1 MHLMVRT
8 LMFLAC
14 LLYGAMPVQMAMGM
28 QATAGMDVASQP
40 AMNHQSSHTNH
51 AGDRDIDA
59 ETHGQ
64 EVAKTHGSGIGDC
77 CPHGD
82 NAAHPG
88 SCAACL
94 IVVPRTIFA
103 DAGRMIFAYP
113 KPQRGI
119 IFNGKAFAPPL
130 PPPRA

>member
-1 MHLMVRT
+1 MSQVVRT

-14 LLYGAMPVQMAMGM
+14 LLSGAMPAQMAMSMPMAMGM
-28 QATAGMDVASQP
+28 AASSQMP
-40 AMNHQSSHTNH
+40 IKHDDAHSHR
-51 AGDRDIDA
+51 AADRDQGSRAHA
-59 ETHGQ
+59 ENGAHG
-64 EVAKTHGSGIGDC
+64 AGGC

-82 NAAHPG
+82 DAAHPG

-103 DAGRMIFAYP
+103 DSGRVTFAYP

-119 IFNGKAFAPPL
+119 VFDGKAFAPPL

>member
-1 MHLMVRT
+1 MRLMIRT

-14 LLYGAMPVQMAMGM
+14 LLYGAMPAQMAMSM
-28 QATAGMDVASQP
+28 PVSADMAVSSQP
-40 AMNHQSSHTNH
+40 AMNHENGRSNHTGN
-51 AGDRDIDA
+51 RDLGA

-64 EVAKTHGSGIGDC
+64 DTAKAHKSGMGDC

-82 NAAHPG
+82 DAAHPG

-94 IVVPRTIFA
+94 IVVPQMIFA

-119 IFNGKAFAPPL
+119 LFNGKAFAPPL

>member
-1 MHLMVRT
+1 MRLMIRT

-14 LLYGAMPVQMAMGM
+14 LLYGAMPAQMAMSMPVG
-28 QATAGMDVASQP
+28 AGMAVSSQP
-40 AMNHQSSHTNH
+40 AMSDDNGHSNH
-51 AGDRDIDA
+51 AGNQDINA

-64 EVAKTHGSGIGDC
+64 DISKAHKSSMGDC

-82 NAAHPG
+82 DATHPG

-94 IVVPRTIFA
+94 IVVPQTIFA
-103 DAGRMIFAYP
+103 DAGRMIFDYP

-119 IFNGKAFAPPL
+119 LFNGKAFAPLL
-130 PPPRA
+130 PPPRT

>member
-1 MHLMVRT
+1 MSQVVRT

-14 LLYGAMPVQMAMGM
+14 LLFGAMPVQMALSMPT
-28 QATAGMDVASQP
+28 ATGKTVSSQTP
-40 AMNHQSSHTNH
+40 IKHDAHSHHSDRDGGSHTQGKN
-51 AGDRDIDA
+51 APYSAAMG
-59 ETHGQ
+59 G
-64 EVAKTHGSGIGDC
+64 C

-103 DAGRMIFAYP
+103 DAGRMTFAYP
-113 KPQRGI
+113 KPQRSTL
-119 IFNGKAFAPPL
+119 FNGEAFAPPL

>member
-1 MHLMVRT
+1 MSQVVRT

-14 LLYGAMPVQMAMGM
+14 LLYGAMPAQMAMSMPTGM
-28 QATAGMDVASQP
+28 AASS
-40 AMNHQSSHTNH
+40 QSPMKHDDAHSHH
-51 AGDRDIDA
+51 ADDRDHGSQKHAENAAHKA
-59 ETHGQ
+59 ETG
-64 EVAKTHGSGIGDC
+64 GC

-103 DAGRMIFAYP
+103 DSGRMTFAYP

-119 IFNGKAFAPPL
+119 AFDGKAFAPPL

>member
-1 MHLMVRT
+1 MSQVVRT

-14 LLYGAMPVQMAMGM
+14 LLYGAMPAQMAMSMPTGM
-28 QATAGMDVASQP
+28 AFSSQSTMKHGD
-40 AMNHQSSHTNH
+40 AHSHH
-51 AGDRDIDA
+51 AADRDDA
-59 ETHGQ
+59 FQAHAENKAHKAGTVG
-64 EVAKTHGSGIGDC
+64 C

-82 NAAHPG
+82 HAAHPG

-94 IVVPRTIFA
+94 IVVPRTTFA
-103 DAGRMIFAYP
+103 DGGRMTFAYP

-119 IFNGKAFAPPL
+119 VFDGKAFAPPL